1 MSYKSILVHIDNTP
15 RAFARIE
22 VARVIA
28 ERFDAHLTG
37 VFTAGPLEVPGYLR
51 AELGDAFMQRRAE
64 GLAERRRTAESLF
77 LKHAAGLRPS
87 RLDFRAT
94 DGDPVQAMA
103 GPARYSDLIVVGQTE
118 SPAPEGS
125 VVNASFPEDLV
136 LATGRPALVVPYV
149 GNFNGQFDH
158 AMVAWKPSR
167 ESIRAVTDAIP
178 FLRKAR
184 RVTVVSVDAKH
195 GQHSGPGADL
205 AVYLSRH
212 DVTVEVVHDPS
223 GTSDI
228 GSTLLNR
235 VFEHECDLLVMGC
248 YGHSRLRELTL
259 GGVSRTILG
268 SMTVPVLLAH

>member
-1 MSYKSILVHIDNTP
+1 MSYKSVLVHVDNTP

-28 ERFDAHLTG
+28 ERFDAHLSG

-51 AELGDAFMQRRAE
+51 AELGDAFMKRRSEALGDRRREAE
-64 GLAERRRTAESLF
+64 GLF

-87 RLDFRAT
+87 RLDFRAI

-103 GPARYSDLIVVGQTE
+103 GPARYCDLIVVGQSE
-118 SPAPEGS
+118 MPAPEGS
-125 VVNASFPEDLV
+125 IVGPAFPEDLV
-136 LATGRPALVVPYV
+136 LASGRPALVVPYV
-149 GNFNGQFDH
+149 GGFSGQFEH
-158 AMVAWKPSR
+158 PMIAWKPSR

-178 FLRKAR
+178 ILRKAR
-184 RVTVVSVDAKH
+184 RVTVVSVDAKR
-195 GQHSGPGADL
+195 GQHNGPGEDL

-212 DVTVEVVHDPS
+212 DVAVEVVHDPS
-223 GTSDI
+223 GTNDI

-259 GGVSRTILG
+259 GGVSRTILS